1 MDLRQLRYFVAVAE
15 TRHFS
20 TAATRLQIAQSP
32 LTHAIRQ
39 FESQFGT
46 ALFVR
51 STRSVELTAAGRAL
65 FDEAPGILASIG
77 STEDRLS
84 QMAVGHRGVLTVAA
98 TGLAAYRILPRM
110 GRLLAELLPG
120 VALRF
125 VPGLLTAAQEEA
137 LVGNRVDVGIIRPPS
152 RHGSLGTRTLVRER
166 MVAAVPDGP
175 FARRESLTLT
185 DLNRSGFVMYGVR
198 DSVVD
203 AIVTRACLRAG
214 FLPHRTAESA
224 DTAVLLAHVAGGRGV
239 AVLPESVRALTVDG
253 VHYVPLANDVHTELA
268 LAWRST
274 HISDTLR
281 EMLEILTEN
290 AALLASPLG
299 TSTGRHGPQL
309 KDTAVPPAGV

>member
-20 TAATRLQIAQSP
+20 TAAARLQIAPSP
-32 LTHAIRQ
+32 LTHAMRQ
-39 FESQFGT
+39 FESQLGT
-46 ALFVR
+46 AFFVR
-51 STRSVELTAAGRAL
+51 SPRSVELTAAGRAL

-77 STEDRLS
+77 SSEDRLS
-84 QMAVGHRGVLTVAA
+84 QMAVGHRGVLTIAA

-110 GRLLAELLPG
+110 GLLLAELLPD

-224 DTAVLLAHVAGGRGV
+224 APQYCSRTSPVGAEWLCCRNPYARSPSTACTTFRW
-239 AVLPESVRALTVDG
+239 PTTSTRT
-253 VHYVPLANDVHTELA
+253 
-268 LAWRST
+268 WRSRGAP
-274 HISDTLR
+274 H
-281 EMLEILTEN
+281 
-290 AALLASPLG
+290 
-299 TSTGRHGPQL
+299 TSRTPSGRYSRY
-309 KDTAVPPAGV
+309 